1 MEYNVYLKFDA
12 ELDLNLND
20 LLGGLLEDCFADI
33 MYETNDPVNDDIDEW
48 EDHDYEGTK
57 IGFMKWFVYNQ
68 ALAKEYGAHMDQT
81 PYLTLQ
87 YNSKALLELDY
98 TNISQETID
107 KIGAT
112 TNPNILVLH
121 HFGISAAWRNK
132 GIGEQVLKGLIKQM
146 KGKCGY
152 IMILHSEPVQCGDH
166 TGPDSLYEVQGV
178 ELAGLEKDPEKA
190 QWKLNAFFQRCG
202 FRQYKNYDN
211 VFVCNVDQVV
221 ASEPRVAKHPVI
233 RFT

>member
-1 MEYNVYLKFDA
+1 MEYNVYLKYDG

-20 LLGGLLEDCFADI
+20 LLGGLLEDYFAHI
-33 MYETNDPVNDDIDEW
+33 MYETDDDVDDNIDEA
-48 EDHDYEGTK
+48 ENYDYEGTK
-57 IGFMKWFVYNQ
+57 IGFMQRFIYNQ
-68 ALAKEYGAHMDQT
+68 ALANEYGAHMSQIK
-81 PYLTLQ
+81 YLTLQ
-87 YNSKALLELDY
+87 YNSKALLEMDHLCI
-98 TNISQETID
+98 TQETID
-107 KIGAT
+107 EIGAT
-112 TNPNILVLH
+112 TNPNIMVLQ
-121 HFGISAAWRNK
+121 HFGISTAWRNK

-152 IMILHSEPVQCGDH
+152 IMILNNKPAQFKEC

-202 FRQYKNYDN
+202 FRQYKNYEN
-211 VFVCNVDQVV
+211 VFICNVDQVV
-221 ASEPRVAKHPVI
+221 ASEPRVAKHPII